1 MKQDSPFKNES
12 FRIILE
18 FIILLLIVALIVTL
32 VITSQIDDSGKKA
45 REEAQLIYDNITEVM
60 AEKSSKTIDKLL
72 CLSFDETEHK
82 LVAAAYSGEE
92 LIDFS
97 MNVEASTLEEYLPSL
112 LEENFLGDSS
122 FDCLTLP
129 INTGI
134 TLMDNPTL
142 EDIAYKVTI
151 LGEDILIYGTSLSIE
166 GVYTSFYQRTYDSV
180 NNTWNEDGH
189 SSSSDQD
196 GNKTL
201 FELYKLI
208 LVD

>member
-1 MKQDSPFKNES
+1 MKQDSSLKNES

-45 REEAQLIYDNITEVM
+45 KEEAQLIYDNITEVM

-72 CLSFDETEHK
+72 CLSFDETEHR
-82 LVAAAYSGEE
+82 LMAAAYSGEE

-97 MNVEASTLEEYLPSL
+97 MNVEALTLEEYLPSL
-112 LEENFLGDSS
+112 LEEDFLGDSS
-122 FDCLTLP
+122 FDCLTIP

-142 EDIAYKVTI
+142 EDIAYKVAT
-151 LGEDILIYGTSLSIE
+151 LGEDIVIYGTSLSTE
-166 GVYTSFYQRTYDSV
+166 GAYTSFYQRTYDSV

-189 SSSSDQD
+189 SSSSDQN

>member
-18 FIILLLIVALIVTL
+18 FIILLLVVALIVTL

>member
-18 FIILLLIVALIVTL
+18 FIILLLVVALIVTL
-32 VITSQIDDSGKKA
+32 VLTNQMGGSSNTP
-45 REEAQLIYDNITEVM
+45 EEDAQTIYNNLTEVM
-60 AEKSSKTIDKLL
+60 GEQSSKTIDKLL

-97 MNVEASTLEEYLPSL
+97 MNVEALTLEEYLPSL

-142 EDIAYKVTI
+142 EDIAYKVTT

>member
-1 MKQDSPFKNES
+1 MKQDSPLKNES

-18 FIILLLIVALIVTL
+18 FIILLLVVALIVTL
-32 VITSQIDDSGKKA
+32 IITSQINDSGKKA

-60 AEKSSKTIDKLL
+60 GEKSSKTIDKLL

-82 LVAAAYSGEE
+82 LMAAAYSGEE

-97 MNVEASTLEEYLPSL
+97 MDVEALTLEEFLPSL
-112 LEENFLGDSS
+112 LEEDFLGESL
-122 FDCLTLP
+122 FDCLTIP

-134 TLMDNPTL
+134 ALVDNPTL
-142 EDIAYKVTI
+142 EDVTYKVAT
-151 LGEDILIYGTSLSIE
+151 LGEDTVIYGTSLSIE
-166 GVYTSFYQRTYDSV
+166 GTYVSFYQRTYDSV

-189 SSSSDQD
+189 SSSCDQE

-208 LVD
+208 LAD

>member
-142 EDIAYKVTI
+142 EDIAYKVTT

>member
-1 MKQDSPFKNES
+1 MKQDTPLKNES

-32 VITSQIDDSGKKA
+32 IITSQIDDSGKKA
-45 REEAQLIYDNITEVM
+45 KEEAQLIYDNITEVM
-60 AEKSSKTIDKLL
+60 GEKSSKTIDKLL

-82 LVAAAYSGEE
+82 LVAAAYSGED

-97 MNVEASTLEEYLPSL
+97 MDVESLTLEEYLPSL
-112 LEENFLGDSS
+112 LEEDFLGDAS

-129 INTGI
+129 INVGI
-134 TLMDNPTL
+134 ILTDNPAIENVT
-142 EDIAYKVTI
+142 YKVAT
-151 LGEDILIYGTSLSIE
+151 LGEDTLIYGTSLSTE
-166 GVYTSFYQRTYDSV
+166 GTYVSFYQRTYDSV

-189 SSSSDQD
+189 SSSCNQD

-208 LVD
+208 LAD

>member
-1 MKQDSPFKNES
+1 MKQDSSLKNES

-45 REEAQLIYDNITEVM
+45 KEEAQLIYDNITEVM

-72 CLSFDETEHK
+72 CLSFDEAEHR
-82 LVAAAYSGEE
+82 LMAAAYSGEE

-97 MNVEASTLEEYLPSL
+97 MNVEALTLEEYLPSL
-112 LEENFLGDSS
+112 LEEDFLGDSS
-122 FDCLTLP
+122 FDCLTIP

-142 EDIAYKVTI
+142 EDIAYKVAT
-151 LGEDILIYGTSLSIE
+151 LGEDIVIYGTSLSIE
-166 GVYTSFYQRTYDSV
+166 GAYTSFYQRTYDSV

-189 SSSSDQD
+189 SSSSDQN

>member
-18 FIILLLIVALIVTL
+18 FIILLLVVALIVTL

-142 EDIAYKVTI
+142 EDIAYKVTT

>member
-45 REEAQLIYDNITEVM
+45 REEAQLIYDNITKVM

-142 EDIAYKVTI
+142 EDIAYKVTT

>member
-142 EDIAYKVTI
+142 EDISYKVTI

-180 NNTWNEDGH
+180 NNTWNEDG
-189 SSSSDQD
+189 
-196 GNKTL
+196 
-201 FELYKLI
+201 
-208 LVD
+208 